1 METSQSGSP
10 RGRQLVYPVAVLC
23 LLFSGMAG
31 LIYQV
36 VWTRYL
42 ALFTGHTSYAIVAV
56 LVAFMGG
63 LALGNAW
70 LGAKADQMR
79 RPLALYGWLELI
91 IGVYALAFPEIY
103 EIAYGSYVGIAQGMT
118 PGGNMLLA
126 LKFLLT
132 LLTLAVPTILMGGT
146 LPILARMV
154 TNSLGELQ
162 AKVGRL
168 YFINSIGAVI
178 GVAMAEFWLISAF
191 GLESTVFTGASMNL
205 AVGALAL
212 FVSGYVREENGP
224 ATPVAAETK
233 ASGEDEKFTPKEIKL
248 AIVGIFISGMVAML
262 YEVSWTRLL
271 GMCMG
276 SSSNAFAIMLMTFIL
291 GIALG
296 AWLINKLPKT
306 GDSLTRFGWLEVGV
320 GVSVIVTM
328 CFYQYLPLWYLRL
341 SSIVAREEFNYPI
354 YRFLQGLFSLMVMIV
369 PTTILGM
376 TLPLVSRISTAEATR
391 TGRSVGMVFSF
402 NTVGAVLGTVLTG
415 LWALPT
421 LGLAR
426 TFALGAALN
435 VVIGVIIIARNASP
449 GRKRLAPLI
458 MPVAA
463 VWVLIAGNQ
472 FQETWSKYLTYGGW
486 SLEQPPLTMEEF
498 KADADVPVLFHVDG
512 AGSSVTVKE
521 DGNGVRYL
529 KVNGKAD
536 ASNDRDMITQL
547 MLGHVPAMLHPDPKS
562 ALVVGLG
569 SGVTSGA
576 LTAYPQM
583 EKVTTVEIN
592 PEVVTAAG
600 YFNEFNGE
608 VLKDPKLDLVIDD
621 AKSYLLTVTN
631 TYDII
636 VSEPS
641 NPWLS
646 GVAGVFSAEFY
657 VNCYARLNSSGLMC
671 QWLHVY
677 AMPREAID
685 TVIATFTRVFPYT
698 RIWVGSVGDIM
709 LVGGANPLEVDL
721 EKITERFKIP
731 AVYDGLSKVRID
743 RPLVFLAHELTTENA
758 TEFMAPAGQQL
769 HGDYYPV
776 LGPLAQRGA
785 FMLGSTLHI
794 FDHDARDEPRPD
806 SLLAQYLS
814 KFNPGPSDY
823 LSLDIRHRYDV
834 FLKPRLMRSIM
845 SRWAAEEPDNPLPIL
860 LMSNYKDERQPSA
873 NDIARL
879 GPLLPQM
886 VEDPRNGPM
895 NVMSFATSAVNLYR
909 DSASVFYRADTDVLV
924 RMLDMLQDSLPGMA
938 QVLKC
943 YLAEIAWAEGDMK
956 KFEELATEVFMK
968 NPAAV
973 NRGQFPPDTKSPS
986 IVLRHLLNH
995 FIEQK
1000 DREKVMMSIHMIHNG
1015 GFLGP
1020 QTVRLNSA
1028 VERAKAL
1035 SGMNEP
1041 TQPQPGQP
1049 APAQGGGQ
1057 ASPAKK

>member
-1 METSQSGSP
+1 METTQSGSP

-23 LLFSGMAG
+23 LLFSGVAG

-91 IGVYALAFPEIY
+91 IGIYALAFPEIY
-103 EIAYGSYVGIAQGMT
+103 EIAYGSYVGIAQGIA
-118 PGGNMLLA
+118 PGSSMLLV
-126 LKFLLT
+126 LKFTLT

-154 TNSLGELQ
+154 TDSLGELQ

-168 YFINSIGAVI
+168 YFVNSIGAVI
-178 GVAMAEFWLISAF
+178 GVAVAEFWLINAV
-191 GLESTVFTGASMNL
+191 GLENTMLAAAVMNL

-224 ATPVAAETK
+224 LPK
-233 ASGEDEKFTPKEIKL
+233 ASADSAAGENEEKFTSQEIRM
-248 AIVGIFISGMVAML
+248 AIVGIGVSGMVAML

-291 GIALG
+291 GIAIG
-296 AWLINKLPKT
+296 AWLINKLPK
-306 GDSLTRFGWLEVGV
+306 GANSLTRFGWLEIGV
-320 GVSVIVTM
+320 GVSVMVSM
-328 CFYQYLPLWYLRL
+328 CFYEYLPHWYLRL
-341 SSIVAREEFNYPI
+341 SSIVAREEFNYSI

-449 GRKRLAPLI
+449 GRKRLTPLI

-472 FQETWSKYLTYGGW
+472 FQSTWAKYLTYGGW
-486 SLEQPPLTMEEF
+486 SLEQPPMTMAEF
-498 KADADVPVLFHVDG
+498 RQGAEVPVLFHVDG

-521 DGNGVRYL
+521 DENGIRYL

-536 ASNDRDMITQL
+536 ASNDRDMVTQL

-576 LTAYPQM
+576 LAAYPQM
-583 EKVTTVEIN
+583 EQVTTVEIN
-592 PEVVTAAG
+592 PEVVSAAE
-600 YFNEFNGE
+600 YFNDVNGE
-608 VLKDPKLDLVIDD
+608 VLKDPKLNLVIDD

-631 TYDII
+631 RYDII

-657 VNCYARLNSSGLMC
+657 VNCYGRLNSSGLMC

-677 AMPREAID
+677 AMPRSAID
-685 TVIATFTRVFPYT
+685 TVIATFTRIFPHT

-709 LVGGANPLEVDL
+709 LVGGTNPLEVDL
-721 EKITERFKIP
+721 DKLAERFKIP
-731 AVYDGLSKVRID
+731 AVRDGLRRVAID
-743 RPLVFLAHELTTENA
+743 RPLTFLAHELTTEA
-758 TEFMAPAGQQL
+758 TTEFMTPRGQQL
-769 HGDYYPV
+769 HGDFYPV

-785 FMLGSTLHI
+785 FMLGSTMHVY
-794 FDHDARDEPRPD
+794 DYDAREDPRPE
-806 SLLAQYLS
+806 SLLAQYLA
-814 KFNPGPSDY
+814 KHPPGPSDY

-834 FLKPRLMRSIM
+834 FLKPRLMRSIL
-845 SRWAAEEPDNPLPIL
+845 SRWASEEPDNPLPL
-860 LMSNYKDERQPSA
+860 LLLSNYKDERQPSA

-879 GPLLPQM
+879 GPLLPQLM
-886 VEDPRNGPM
+886 EDQRNGPM
-895 NVMSFATSAVNLYR
+895 NVASFVTSAMNLYR
-909 DSASVFYRADTDVLV
+909 ETVSVFYRPDSDVLK
-924 RMLDMLQDSLPGMA
+924 RMVEMLQVSLPEMGH
-938 QVLKC
+938 VLKC
-943 YLAEIAWAEGDMK
+943 YLAEIAWVNGDMK

-973 NRGQFPPDTKSPS
+973 NRGQFPPDTKSPA

-995 FIEQK
+995 YIEQT
-1000 DREKVMMSIHMIHNG
+1000 DREKVMMCIHMIHNG
-1015 GFLGP
+1015 GFVGP
-1020 QTVRLNSA
+1020 KTVRLNA
-1028 VERAKAL
+1028 VVERAKAL
-1035 SGMNEP
+1035 SGMN
-1041 TQPQPGQP
+1041 QPQAQSGQP
-1049 APAQGGGQ
+1049 AAGGQ
-1057 ASPAKK
+1057 APPAK